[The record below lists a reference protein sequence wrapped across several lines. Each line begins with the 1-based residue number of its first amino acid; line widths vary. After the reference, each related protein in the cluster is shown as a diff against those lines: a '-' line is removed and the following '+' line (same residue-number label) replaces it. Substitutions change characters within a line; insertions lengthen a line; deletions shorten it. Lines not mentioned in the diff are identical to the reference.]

1 MNCPYCGKLI
11 KPETGGT
18 EKKQEAV
25 TRFQY
30 YTESPE
36 RLVKLLRAYYRD
48 QIEYCSPDMPRDFDG
63 DCTEASLTNCG
74 KCIEKWLEGNMEE

>member
-30 YTESPE
+30 YTESPK

-48 QIEYCSPDMPRDFDG
+48 QIVYCGSDMPMDSGGR
-63 DCTEASLTNCG
+63 CT
-74 KCIEKWLEGNMEE
+74 KV

>member
-1 MNCPYCGKLI
+1 MNCPYCGKQM
-11 KPETGGT
+11 KTKTGST

-30 YTESPE
+30 YTESPK

-48 QIEYCSPDMPRDFDG
+48 QIVYCGSDMPMDSGGR
-63 DCTEASLTNCG
+63 CTKVSRTNCG
-74 KCIEKWLEGNMEE
+74 KCLEKWLEEEMEV

>member
-1 MNCPYCGKLI
+1 MNCPYCGKQM
-11 KPETGGT
+11 KTKTGST

-30 YTESPE
+30 YTESPK

-48 QIEYCSPDMPRDFDG
+48 QIVYCGSDMPMDSGGR
-63 DCTEASLTNCG
+63 CTKVSRTNCG
-74 KCIEKWLEGNMEE
+74 KCLEKWLEGKMEV

>member
-1 MNCPYCGKLI
+1 MNCPCCRKQM
-11 KPETGGT
+11 KTKTGGT

-30 YTESPE
+30 YTESPK

-48 QIEYCSPDMPRDFDG
+48 QIVYCGSDMPMDSGGR
-63 DCTEASLTNCG
+63 CTKVSRTNCG
-74 KCIEKWLEGNMEE
+74 KCLEKWLEGKMEV